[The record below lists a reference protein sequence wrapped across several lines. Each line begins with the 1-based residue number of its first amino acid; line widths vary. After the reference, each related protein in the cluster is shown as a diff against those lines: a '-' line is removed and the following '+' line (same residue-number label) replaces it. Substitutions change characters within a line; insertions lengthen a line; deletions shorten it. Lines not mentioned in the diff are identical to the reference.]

1 MITSSARASRKTG
14 SRAGRK
20 GGETNYRQ
28 PRACGAPQPCCCA
41 SRIAVALLERRPSR
55 RIVLEASSKKECLS
69 MRIHIDKNQFD
80 GNAIALVVIGLLI
93 VIALAY

>member
-1 MITSSARASRKTG
+1 VLR
-14 SRAGRK
+14 
-20 GGETNYRQ
+20 
-28 PRACGAPQPCCCA
+28 
-41 SRIAVALLERRPSR
+41 ALLSR
-55 RIVLEASSKKECLS
+55 CWNGGRHGVLFWKASSKKECLS

>member
-1 MITSSARASRKTG
+1 MHGKDGCYSIMSSAR
-14 SRAGRK
+14 RA
-20 GGETNYRQ
+20 
-28 PRACGAPQPCCCA
+28 RAAHLTVLLCFAHCC
-41 SRIAVALLERRPSR
+41 RAVGTAAVTAYCFWSIL
-55 RIVLEASSKKECLS
+55 KEGVPS